1 MKVTVDPRNVDL
13 TGALDTKEFTIKV
26 GHHIMSILS
35 GLYTDPTD
43 AIVREYLTNMNDAY
57 IALFRENPGAQFIA
71 PVIHAPSELAPYV
84 EFRDYGIGMP
94 DDVVWNV
101 FTQYG
106 NSTKN
111 DNNDE
116 VGGFGIGSKTAFC
129 YNNGSSWSIE
139 SRYKGTVRRYIAFVN
154 DKQIPTL
161 TLVSSEPTD
170 EPSGVTI
177 NIPVLRHDI
186 GSVRKAIEKYA
197 PHFPRALTVE
207 NITVSTP
214 ESIFEGTGWKIVRSS
229 GISGAQVVMGNVP
242 YTIDSTASGFSY
254 GALTGAGVSQSIASM
269 VTASNR
275 YSISGNVTLFISLPV
290 GSVDIVPSR
299 DGLKYSDKTKAVL
312 YAALRAVDAESAS
325 IVAKSIA
332 NARTVRDAHKAFKFS
347 ETLFSRLTNVDY
359 KNYKLFSEGWVVS
372 ATIAATVDHFV
383 VASYAPESAP
393 VSTTDRNGGL
403 FVHYPEGNTLVMI
416 NDLGKNDRA
425 VAKAGRVARGLVN
438 ARFMGKTRSGRVSK
452 YSTKAG
458 NVYVISNTTLTPA
471 QLADIFAVP
480 SDCVLSASAILPTVV
495 LKADAK
501 EASVYRWRHRDVWD
515 ARVKMPTGNGP
526 YYYVTLYK
534 GYGGRH
540 GNIKLE
546 RVAKIVTQYGNGQHG
561 NLVSFPTVVY
571 GVKED
576 DVKSLDSNWVNL
588 FDSMSATLAKEIP
601 HAVSALTA
609 GGETFNSMLVSWL
622 PKLVS
627 QLGHSAPADLAN
639 YARAIE
645 AKNTAMNTTVFLK
658 AMDIKRLADAL
669 DVSFTGVVS
678 PDRTAEGAALIKKYP
693 VIALLTNMYAQF
705 GAYHMRMDS
714 MNSASITAIKALL

>member
-1 MKVTVDPRNVDL
+1 MKVTADPRNIDL
-13 TGALDTKEFTIKV
+13 TGSLDTKEFTIKV

-275 YSISGNVTLFISLPV
+275 YSSGGNVTLFISLPV

-372 ATIAATVDHFV
+372 AAVAATVDHFV
-383 VASYAPESAP
+383 VASYPPESAP
-393 VSTTDRNGGL
+393 LSTTDRNGGL

-458 NVYVISNTTLTPA
+458 NVYVISNTTLTAA

-480 SDCVLSASAILPTVV
+480 SDCVMFASGVLPTVV
-495 LKADAK
+495 LKADTK
-501 EASVYRWRHRDVWD
+501 EASVYRWRHRNIWD
-515 ARVKMPTGNGP
+515 ARVKMPTGAGP
-526 YYYVTLYK
+526 YYYIPLVK
-534 GYGGRH
+534 EYGGRY
-540 GNIKLE
+540 GNNKLE
-546 RVAKIVTQYGNGQHG
+546 RVMRCLHRVDGAA
-561 NLVSFPTVVY
+561 LVSIQNPIF
-571 GVKED
+571 GVKDTDVASLSSDWVDLFDYLSTQIASKIPSAVLTMENSEYTFHPKLESMLPQV
-576 DVKSLDSNWVNL
+576 VKSLG
-588 FDSMSATLAKEIP
+588 
-601 HAVSALTA
+601 TA
-609 GGETFNSMLVSWL
+609 
-622 PKLVS
+622 
-627 QLGHSAPADLAN
+627 APADLQA
-639 YARAIE
+639 YAESITKKVTMASS
-645 AKNTAMNTTVFLK
+645 AAYSTALSVL
-658 AMDIKRLADAL
+658 RLADSL
-669 DVSFTGVVS
+669 DVSYKS
-678 PDRTAEGAALIKKYP
+678 PRKNDRTSEGEALIKKYP
-693 VIALLTNMYAQF
+693 VLVLLHEIRATHYGNFSFSLAV
-705 GAYHMRMDS
+705 AAAVKS
-714 MNSASITAIKALL
+714 LL